1 MQKPNQGQEGQGQ
14 DDLKKRDGK
23 EGETNIQKDGIDPK
37 IVEIMKDPDAVLALL
52 EAKRAANAE
61 AKKYREK
68 LEALEA
74 ERKKIEEEKLKEQ
87 GKFQE
92 LAESLKKEK
101 EELEK
106 RFKDMLILR
115 ALENE
120 AIKQGIVDPE
130 AVKLADMSL
139 IKTDKDFQI
148 EGVKEAI
155 EKLKKEK
162 PYLFEKKE
170 GVAPPPAEKP
180 GFRKNFPPEGENL
193 TPEQRLARALAKK

>member
-1 MQKPNQGQEGQGQ
+1 MTQQNTGQ
-14 DDLKKRDGK
+14 DDPKKKTGDEGK
-23 EGETNIQKDGIDPK
+23 DSGQQQPGIDPK
-37 IVEIMKDPDAVLALL
+37 IAEIMKDPDAVLALL

-106 RFKDMLILR
+106 KFRDMLILR

-139 IKTDKDFQI
+139 IKTDKDYQI

-170 GVAPPPAEKP
+170 GAAPPPAEKP
-180 GFRKNFPPEGENL
+180 GFRKNLPPEGENL